1 MATERLTIVA
11 AMALV
16 SYVLRVVPQLLL
28 TGWSFP
34 ASWDRYLRLL
44 AYALVAGIVSVAL
57 YISAGNVDMAAV
69 PRRTIALAVAVFVTV
84 KMRSAV
90 TGMLIGTAIVLLL
103 SWYTRG

>member
-1 MATERLTIVA
+1 MAPERLTIVA

-16 SYVLRVVPQLLL
+16 SYALRVVPQLLL

-57 YISAGNVDMAAV
+57 YLSAGNFDAAQA
-69 PRRTIALAVAVFVTV
+69 PRRTLALAIAVFVTV
-84 KMRSAV
+84 KTRSAV
-90 TGMLIGTAIVLLL
+90 TGMLVGTVVVLLL